1 MMTTIASDGTKVF
14 RQEAIP
20 YLVPMLDQYGVEAVE
35 GDPTRVKLLPRT
47 QATQVTARQWVE
59 GYGKMAIAAVEWLPT
74 AREPK
79 FLQAIRPDEAKQVA
93 SPTGYF
99 AILAGPVIVMPSPSP
114 SPYPWPSPSPMP
126 PPTPPPMPKP
136 SELEEL
142 PPDVRTK
149 VEQLMAGSNATAM
162 EAAAN
167 EVEKQG
173 YTRSAEAL
181 RKRAAEVRLASTVS
195 NTTSGRTYTVRGSEL
210 PSQLAQWYTGDANRW
225 RELVQTNPDLRI
237 RKVGE
242 IEYLLPW
249 KSGMTITLPSTWDV
263 KKGPMPIQSNAKAPA
278 GASSAT
284 NLPQLPAQAAQLVQT
299 QFQSPPP
306 K

>member
-1 MMTTIASDGTKVF
+1 MITIASDGTKVF
-14 RQEAIP
+14 RQEALP
-20 YLVPMLDQYGVEAVE
+20 YLVPMLEQYGVEAVE

-47 QATQVTARQWVE
+47 QPGQVTASQWVE

-74 AREPK
+74 AHEPK
-79 FLQAIRPDEAKQVA
+79 FLRAIRPEEAQQIA
-93 SPTGYF
+93 QPTGYY
-99 AILAGPVIVMPSPSP
+99 AILTGPVVIVPPSV
-114 SPYPWPSPSPMP
+114 PWPSPSTP
-126 PPTPPPMPKP
+126 PVTPPPPMPKP

-149 VEQLMAGSNATAM
+149 VEQLMAGSNANAM

-167 EVEKQG
+167 EIEKQG
-173 YTRSAEAL
+173 YARSAEAL

-195 NTTSGRTYTVRGSEL
+195 NTTSGRTYTVRGTEL

-225 RELVQTNPDLRI
+225 RDLVQTNPELRI

-263 KKGPMPIQSNAKAPA
+263 KKGPMPIQSNAKPSA
-278 GASSAT
+278 GTPSST
-284 NLPQLPAQAAQLVQT
+284 NSSQLPAQATQLVQT
-299 QFQSPPP
+299 QSPPP